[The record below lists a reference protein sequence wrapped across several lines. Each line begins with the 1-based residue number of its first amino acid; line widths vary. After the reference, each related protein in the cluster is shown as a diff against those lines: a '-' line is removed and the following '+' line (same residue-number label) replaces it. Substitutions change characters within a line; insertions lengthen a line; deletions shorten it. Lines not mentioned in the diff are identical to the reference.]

1 MTPPYNANTCMTPDS
16 DDPNINKLIMC
27 FAGLQKEYQGLNG
40 KMDSIDGKLDALK
53 EQLKQNQMDY
63 VELKGR
69 VDSIDREMDEIKHN
83 DLKDVKEDIKSLKR
97 DLKECKE
104 DQETDFKSKVGWI
117 VGGIVALIAIL
128 LEIIR
133 FIR

>member
-1 MTPPYNANTCMTPDS
+1 MTPPFSNTNCMQPDS

-27 FAGLQKEYQGLNG
+27 FSQLTKSYEGIE
-40 KMDSIDGKLDALK
+40 GKLDTLTGK
-53 EQLKQNQMDY
+53 VDDLTKQLNKSEKNFT
-63 VELKGR
+63 ELKGR
-69 VDSIDREMDEIKHN
+69 VDSLDREVSEIKHT
-83 DLKDVKEDIKSLKR
+83 DLQDVKEEIKGLKA

-117 VGGIVALIAIL
+117 VGGIIALIAIL